1 MKFSMSMAATAVAV
15 AVLASGCRYDKA
27 SADDNGGDANSSKD
41 LAAEQGVDVKADVDE
56 SATSGS
62 LSDLEKAGKSFKD
75 RGYALCTDVN
85 FTPVYFAFDATSIR
99 PEELGKI
106 EAVAR
111 HLLDNPDRVVSIE
124 GNCDERGSNEYNMSL
139 GEDRAIIIS
148 NFLAQNGI
156 ARERMETISRGE
168 TNPAAEGTGESVWSQ
183 NRRGEFVI
191 WKK

>member
-1 MKFSMSMAATAVAV
+1 MKISMSMAATAVAV
-15 AVLASGCRYDKA
+15 VVLASGCRYDKA
-27 SADDNGGDANSSKD
+27 NSDETSDADAAKD
-41 LAAEQGVDVKADVDE
+41 IPTQQGVDVKADVDE
-56 SATSGS
+56 SATSGT
-62 LSDLEKAGKSFKD
+62 LDDLAAAGKSFKD
-75 RGYALCTDVN
+75 RGYALCTDVS

-139 GEDRAIIIS
+139 GEQRAIIVRNYLVQS
-148 NFLAQNGI
+148 GI
-156 ARERMETISRGE
+156 TPDRIQTRSYGE
-168 TNPAAEGTGESVWSQ
+168 EKPAAEGTGESVWSK

>member
-1 MKFSMSMAATAVAV
+1 MKISMSMAATAVAV
-15 AVLASGCRYDKA
+15 VVLASGCRYDKA
-27 SADDNGGDANSSKD
+27 NSDETGDAD
-41 LAAEQGVDVKADVDE
+41 AAKNIATQQGVDVKADVDD

-62 LSDLEKAGKSFKD
+62 LDDLAMAGKSFKD
-75 RGYALCTDVN
+75 RGYALCTDVS

-168 TNPAAEGTGESVWSQ
+168 TNPAAEGTGESVWSK